1 MDLLVRDYTCRSN
14 IVIDNDVLNIF
25 CNIFILINIGRL
37 EVRIPWSNLGVD
49 PVAIIIDKVH
59 FLLEPTYEWK
69 PGAAEK
75 RLQAIK
81 QAKLSAAELFASKR
95 VEEDSTNTSS
105 WNYGQYLKQWFLSSF
120 LTRVI
125 EHIQITVR
133 EVHIRYEDHLSC
145 PTSFAIGIHYFAN
158 YFICMNCV
166 TVCVQ
171 CIYM

>member
-1 MDLLVRDYTCRSN
+1 MMDL
-14 IVIDNDVLNIF
+14 IF
-25 CNIFILINIGRL
+25 GAIYPIGRL

-95 VEEDSTNTSS
+95 VEEDTSNTSS

-145 PTSFAIGIHYFAN
+145 PTSFAIGNHDLASTYV
-158 YFICMNCV
+158 Y
-166 TVCVQ
+166 TV
-171 CIYM
+171 